1 MYIARGA
8 KKLLI
13 SLLCLLLA
21 FLLLAASLPVK
32 AAAGTAAAET
42 AENGREEVWRT
53 KGQNLKGEPGGS
65 PFSYTI
71 TIERL

>member
-32 AAAGTAAAET
+32 AAAGTAAAGA
-42 AENGREEVWRT
+42 AENGRERAVETRE
-53 KGQNLKGEPGGS
+53 QISKGEPGGS
-65 PFSYTI
+65 PLIFPISNQV
-71 TIERL
+71 

>member
-32 AAAGTAAAET
+32 AAAGTA
-42 AENGREEVWRT
+42 ENGREEVWRT
-53 KGQNLKGEPGGS
+53 KGQNIKGEPGGS

>member
-32 AAAGTAAAET
+32 AAAGTA
-42 AENGREEVWRT
+42 ENGRERAAETRE
-53 KGQNLKGEPGGS
+53 QISKGEPEGS
-65 PFSYTI
+65 PFSHN

>member
-32 AAAGTAAAET
+32 AAAGA
-42 AENGREEVWRT
+42 AENGRERAAETRE
-53 KGQNLKGEPGGS
+53 QISKGEPGGS
-65 PFSYTI
+65 PLIFPISNQI
-71 TIERL
+71 

>member
-32 AAAGTAAAET
+32 AAAGA
-42 AENGREEVWRT
+42 AENGRERAVETRE
-53 KGQNLKGEPGGS
+53 KISKGEPGALLLIFPIS
-65 PFSYTI
+65 NQI
-71 TIERL
+71 

>member
-21 FLLLAASLPVK
+21 FLLLAASPPVK
-32 AAAGTAAAET
+32 AAAGTAAVGT
-42 AENGREEVWRT
+42 AENGLEEVWRT
-53 KGQNLKGEPGGS
+53 NGQNLKGEPGGS
-65 PFSYTI
+65 PLIFPISN
-71 TIERL
+71 

>member
-32 AAAGTAAAET
+32 AAAGTA
-42 AENGREEVWRT
+42 ENGRERAVETRE
-53 KGQNLKGEPGGS
+53 QISKGEPGGS
-65 PFSYTI
+65 PLIFPISNQI
-71 TIERL
+71 